1 MEIKRLVKK
10 EVNAAKESLK
20 NAKEKATKARAME
33 ADEDRKVTSDDRI
46 AGAKQAEIERLQIKL
61 KDTTSE
67 KKMVKIFDRINKLKA
82 AEDGTPALVNKEKAE
97 KIRINEARLS
107 AKQSATNAK
116 ERAEKKGEKERK
128 KTEARE
134 EEQTKETNNA
144 MAKTNELARKQID
157 KVKAAER
164 KKTLAAEKEADNL
177 KATLLKFHEARARP
191 SLLCWSEGSVCG

>member
-1 MEIKRLVKK
+1 MGDATKAKARAKEKAAMDKAQEKIESANAKKEREQSVADAKRAHNEIKRLVKK

-107 AKQSATNAK
+107 AKQSATP
-116 ERAEKKGEKERK
+116 RRGLR
-128 KTEARE
+128 R
-134 EEQTKETNNA
+134 
-144 MAKTNELARKQID
+144 R
-157 KVKAAER
+157 V
-164 KKTLAAEKEADNL
+164 
-177 KATLLKFHEARARP
+177 
-191 SLLCWSEGSVCG
+191 

>member
-116 ERAEKKGEKERK
+116 ERAERKGEK
-128 KTEARE
+128 
-134 EEQTKETNNA
+134 
-144 MAKTNELARKQID
+144 
-157 KVKAAER
+157 ER

-177 KATLLKFHEARARP
+177 KATLLKFMKHAHDRLFSAGAKAQFAADKKAAKAKRDAMTAEEEHKNAALAKDRRREA
-191 SLLCWSEGSVCG
+191 

>member
-46 AGAKQAEIERLQIKL
+46 AGANQAEIERLQIKL

-67 KKMVKIFDRINKLKA
+67 KKMVKIFDR
-82 AEDGTPALVNKEKAE
+82 VNKEKAA

-107 AKQSATNAK
+107 PTQSATNAK
-116 ERAEKKGEKERK
+116 ERAEKK
-128 KTEARE
+128 
-134 EEQTKETNNA
+134 
-144 MAKTNELARKQID
+144 
-157 KVKAAER
+157 
-164 KKTLAAEKEADNL
+164 
-177 KATLLKFHEARARP
+177 
-191 SLLCWSEGSVCG
+191 